1 MIKTLIA
8 LCVIGLFTQLTG
20 EERTRKDKPGLLHN
34 WEFSIGENYSRFIST
49 PDPGHYG
56 LNFGVYRN
64 FHIFKRLNMK
74 AGFTQSSISLQ
85 ASNKTIR
92 TWGEMGTKPFY
103 LEHLNKID
111 FSCTYLFL
119 NLFIDYVVFDYKCLS
134 FHPLLGLGYS
144 IATSDVHRKDIE
156 YIEESWTTVFP
167 EADYDQY
174 DDLLLYNDVGTVLH
188 YGAIFKYKK
197 LFIEFYSSNHRYTI
211 TRGGPNLE
219 INERMEN
226 FNMSVGYVF

>member
-20 EERTRKDKPGLLHN
+20 EETTGKDKPGLLHN
-34 WEFSIGENYSRFIST
+34 WEFSIGGNYSRFIST

-56 LNFGVYRN
+56 RNFGVYRN
-64 FHIFKRLNMK
+64 FDISKRLNLK
-74 AGFTQSSISLQ
+74 AGFTRSRVYLQ
-85 ASNKTIR
+85 ASNKTIL
-92 TWGEMGTKPFY
+92 THGGPSPWY

-111 FSCTYLFL
+111 FTYNFTIF
-119 NLFIDYVVFDYKCLS
+119 NLYIDYSIFNYKTFS

-144 IATSDVHRKDIE
+144 AVDCDGHRKDIE
-156 YIEESWTTVFP
+156 YKEEFWTNFP

-174 DDLLLYNDVGTVLH
+174 DEVLFIPHKHGVIH
-188 YGAIFKYKK
+188 YGAMCKYKK
-197 LFIEFYSSNHRYTI
+197 LFIEFYFSDHRYTI
-211 TRGGPNLE
+211 KQGGPYLK
-219 INERMEN
+219 INEKMEN